1 MLETPRLSEGG
12 AAARPRA
19 CSFRSTFFL
28 HAGDTKPGARSDPSK
43 LHENIDVATDEPIMA
58 SVAGRYASALF
69 ELATDAG
76 SVAEVE
82 SQLAAF
88 KAMLDESADLSRLV
102 LSPVFAA
109 EDQERAIA
117 AVLDRAGIGG
127 LTKNFLL
134 VITRNRRLFAAPAMI
149 RTFMAL
155 AARARGEVDVDVESA
170 TKLSDE
176 HVEALKTALKNYV
189 GKDVRLNTKVDPE
202 LLGGLVVKIGS
213 RMIDSS
219 VRTKLKLLEKR
230 MKEVG

>member
-1 MLETPRLSEGG
+1 VLFSG
-12 AAARPRA
+12 AP
-19 CSFRSTFFL
+19 FL

-43 LHENIDVATDEPIMA
+43 LHEIIDVATDEPIMA

-69 ELATDAG
+69 ELANEAG
-76 SVAEVE
+76 ALTEVE
-82 SQLAAF
+82 SQLGVF
-88 KAMLDESADLSRLV
+88 QAMMDESADLTRLV
-102 LSPVFAA
+102 LSPVFSA
-109 EDQERAIA
+109 EDQARAIA

-134 VITRNRRLFAAPAMI
+134 VITRNRRLFAALGMI
-149 RTFMAL
+149 RTFRAL
-155 AARARGEVDVDVESA
+155 AAKARGEVGVDVETA
-170 TKLSDE
+170 TPLSGE
-176 HVEALKTALKNYV
+176 HIEALTTALKNYV
-189 GKDVRLNTKVDPE
+189 GKDIRLHTKVDPE